1 MNNFPKNRQDLINM
15 YIKSLEEGNIPWEK
29 MWTTNVPKNGIT
41 GIKYNGINNLY
52 LSFIA
57 LKRNYKDNRWITYN
71 QMKKKH
77 WNFIK
82 NAKGQGVPVEYWG
95 MKNKKSN
102 KFITFD
108 EYNKIIE
115 QDPDKESKYKLSRM
129 SYVIFNGDLIDGL
142 INNPIQKEQDIID
155 NTYINNIIKNLEVS
169 YIEKGDE
176 AYYNPIKDQ
185 IVLPPSNKFKT
196 EYSYYATQLHE
207 LAHSTGHKSRLN
219 RNFDGDFASIEYA
232 KEELRAEI
240 SSSFLMQQ
248 FHLEAD
254 LKHLNNH
261 KAYVKSW
268 LEILKQNPQEL
279 FNAISDA
286 NKIVLYLEEK
296 SISKIKENEI
306 DMEVEYE

>member
-57 LKRNYKDNRWITYN
+57 LKRNYKDNRWVTYN

-82 NAKGQGVPVEYWG
+82 DAKGQGVPVEFWG
-95 MKNKKSN
+95 MKNKESN

-115 QDPDKESKYKLSRM
+115 QDPDKENKYKLSRM

-142 INNPIQKEQDIID
+142 INSPSQDEHNIID
-155 NTYINNIIKNLEVS
+155 NKYINNIITNLNVS
-169 YIEKGDE
+169 YMEKGDE
-176 AYYNPIKDQ
+176 AYYNYIKDE
-185 IVLPPSNKFKT
+185 IVLPPSNIFKT

-219 RNFDGDFASIEYA
+219 RNLDGEFASIEYA

-306 DMEVEYE
+306 DMELEYE